1 MAGGLSSPL
10 GIAGLILIIIG
21 IIMAI
26 VGIILLLANQNKPK
40 PWYVWVL
47 LIGGVVLGI
56 AGGIMVA
63 IALSDRREEKHVI
76 VHTTTTPLAPQ
87 VQTWTTNPQPVIPT
101 YPQAPP
107 PYPATVLQ
115 PQTHTT
121 NVVEQRPSTVMGAAT
136 NTTNF
141 VEQRPVMG
149 AATIGTQRPPAMPTT
164 FIQQPATPMGAA
176 TTTTNL
182 VAGQ

>member
-40 PWYVWVL
+40 PWFVWVL

-63 IALSDRREEKHVI
+63 IALSDRRDEKHVI
-76 VHTTTTPLAPQ
+76 VHTTTAPQ
-87 VQTWTTNPQPVIPT
+87 VQTWTTNPQPVIPM
-101 YPQAPP
+101 YPQAP
-107 PYPATVLQ
+107 
-115 PQTHTT
+115 
-121 NVVEQRPSTVMGAAT
+121 AT
-136 NTTNF
+136 NL
-141 VEQRPVMG
+141 V
-149 AATIGTQRPPAMPTT
+149 TQQQPSMPM
-164 FIQQPATPMGAA
+164 QPATAMGAA
-176 TTTTNL
+176 TTTTNV
-182 VAGQ
+182 VAR